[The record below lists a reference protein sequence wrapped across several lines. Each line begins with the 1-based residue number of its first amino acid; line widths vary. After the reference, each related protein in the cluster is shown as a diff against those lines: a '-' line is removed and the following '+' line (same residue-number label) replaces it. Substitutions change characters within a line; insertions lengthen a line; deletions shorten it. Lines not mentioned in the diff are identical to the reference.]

1 MSKVELKQKQAIRTI
16 CRAGYR
22 DHTAPLFR
30 NLGILPIDRLVTFY
44 RNKFMHNFVNGRLP
58 ISFADVWIRNRDR
71 NQIMALRNVDDL
83 FVPPHRIE
91 LIKNCLF
98 VRFRQ
103 PGTQLPI

>member
-1 MSKVELKQKQAIRTI
+1 MGAGKTVPVIKRDFPFPGPQKT
-16 CRAGYR
+16 
-22 DHTAPLFR
+22 D
-30 NLGILPIDRLVTFY
+30 
-44 RNKFMHNFVNGRLP
+44 GRLRKDWIFNSVLY

-71 NQIMALRNVDDL
+71 NQNMALRNVDDL